1 MRFAYP
7 QMLWLLAVVGM
18 LLALFLVWAWR
29 RKQSLISSFVHHRL
43 LPRLTG
49 DVSRTRQKVRLALL
63 GVATFCALLALAR
76 PQWGFEWEEA
86 RQRGLDVVVALDVSK
101 SMLAEDV
108 RPNRLVR
115 AKLAA
120 LDLARL
126 TRSDRV
132 ALVPFAGIAYVQC
145 PLTLD
150 FEAFRQNVDVL
161 DVNLMPQGGTAMA
174 RAIGT
179 AQSAFKDAGDNDK
192 VLVILSDGEDHDE
205 GALKAARDAARA
217 GLRFFTVGVGTPEGD
232 LLREPDRDGSLAYLK
247 DPQGNVVQSRL
258 NESLLQQIAREGDGF
273 YLPLRDAGAIET
285 LYEQGLAHLSRS
297 DQATRL
303 IRRFNER
310 FHWPLGVAAALL
322 LIELFLSERVRTS
335 RRPRTPAPVAKLVSK
350 AAAAI
355 LVCAALPSLDASSVR
370 ALKQY
375 EAGNYDEAQ
384 AAYEKLLQR
393 KGDDPRLHFNSGAA
407 AYRRGDY
414 TAAAHAF
421 QEASKAP
428 DLDLQQ
434 RAYYNLGDAQFRLG
448 EQVPDNSERRDQ
460 WQQAIESFEAALQLN
475 PEDADAEHN
484 LEFVKRRIEETSPPP
499 QSQPQSQD
507 GDSREQEENSPPQP
521 SPGSDSEQKENQQ
534 PSDSGQTQ
542 DESGSSQPP
551 ESPDHPREPP
561 ESEDR
566 PPSPESPGEDDSSDT
581 TSADAPNPQTGQE
594 PTGTDSGPMSPQE
607 ARQLLDGA
615 KQEERPMIFAPKQEG
630 RSSPGTFKDW

>member
-1 MRFAYP
+1 MRFAHP
-7 QMLWLLAVVGM
+7 QMLWLLVMVSM

-29 RKQSLISSFVHHRL
+29 RKQSLISLFVHHRL
-43 LPRLTG
+43 LPQLAG
-49 DVSRTRQKVRLALL
+49 EVSRARQKVRLTLL
-63 GVATFCALLALAR
+63 GVATLCALLALAR

-126 TRSDRV
+126 TRGDRV
-132 ALVPFAGIAYVQC
+132 ALVPFAGTAYVQC

-150 FEAFRQNVDVL
+150 FEAFRQNVDSL
-161 DVNLMPQGGTAMA
+161 DVNLMPQGGTALA

-205 GALKAARDAARA
+205 GALRAARDAARA
-217 GLRFFTVGVGTPEGD
+217 GLRIFTIGVGTPEGD

-247 DPQGNVVQSRL
+247 DPQGNVVKSRL
-258 NESLLQQIAREGDGF
+258 NESLLQQIASEGAGF
-273 YLPLRDAGAIET
+273 YLSLRDTGAIET

-310 FHWPLGVAAALL
+310 FHWPLGVAVALL
-322 LIELFLSERVRTS
+322 LIEFFLSERARAL
-335 RRPRTPAPVAKLVSK
+335 RRPKTSAPVRPWISK
-350 AAAAI
+350 AAACFW
-355 LVCAALPSLDASSVR
+355 VCATFPGLNASSVR

-375 EAGNYDEAQ
+375 EAGKYDEAQ
-384 AAYEKLLQR
+384 AAYEKMLER
-393 KGDDPRLHFNSGAA
+393 KGEDPRLHFNVGAS

-414 TAAAHAF
+414 TTAARAF
-421 QEASKAP
+421 EEAAKAP

-434 RAYYNLGDAQFRLG
+434 RAYYNLGDARFRLG
-448 EQVPDNSERRDQ
+448 EQLPDDPERRDQ
-460 WQQAIESFEAALQLN
+460 WQQAIESFEAALRLN

-484 LEFVKRRIEETSPPP
+484 LQFVKRRIEEPPP
-499 QSQPQSQD
+499 PPPAQPQSQD
-507 GDSREQEENSPPQP
+507 AESDDRQENGSPQSQPGPDSKPN
-521 SPGSDSEQKENQQ
+521 ENQQ
-534 PSDSGQTQ
+534 PSDSGQSQ
-542 DESGSSQPP
+542 EESGASPPPDSPDQSGESPESDDQPPKP
-551 ESPDHPREPP
+551 ESP
-561 ESEDR
+561 SENERQD
-566 PPSPESPGEDDSSDT
+566 STPGDS
-581 TSADAPNPQTGQE
+581 PNPQTGQE
-594 PTGTDSGPMSPQE
+594 PSKRDSGPMTPQE

-615 KQEERPMIFAPKQEG
+615 KQEERPMIFAPQQKRQ
-630 RSSPGTFKDW
+630 SSATLKDW